1 MSMILEINGNLITAV
16 IGLLGT
22 LSGAFI
28 GGVLVYYTSVK
39 TVTVQ
44 SRVRYVLRIVEMY
57 PSGFASFYEALR
69 NGDANRLKELMKSR
83 FYYLLVMVL
92 PRKIKRQL
100 EDSIANKEWDKAEDL
115 LTNIASGKW
124 D

>member
-1 MSMILEINGNLITAV
+1 MRMISEIIGNLITAL

-22 LSGAFI
+22 II
-28 GGVLVYYTSVK
+28 GGVLVYFTSVK
-39 TVTVQ
+39 TVIVQ
-44 SRVRYVLRIVEMY
+44 SRVSYVLDIVEMY
-57 PSGFASFYEALR
+57 PDGFASFYETLR
-69 NGDANRLKELMKSR
+69 NRDANRLNELMKSR
-83 FYYLLVMVL
+83 FYYLLAMVL